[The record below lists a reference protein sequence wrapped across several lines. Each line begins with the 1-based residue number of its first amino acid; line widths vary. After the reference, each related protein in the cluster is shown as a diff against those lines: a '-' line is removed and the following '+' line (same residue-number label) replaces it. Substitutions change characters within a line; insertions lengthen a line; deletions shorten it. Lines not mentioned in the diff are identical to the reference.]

1 LFFSH
6 TANILLF
13 WILRFVYSPSYA
25 SLADLSIAAQQR
37 GKTHLIFYS
46 LFAACGR
53 EGGRAKQDRVSKSSP
68 TKKACLSASPY
79 RGR

>member
-6 TANILLF
+6 IANILLF
-13 WILRFVYSPSYA
+13 WILRSVDSPDYA
-25 SLADLSIAAQQR
+25 ALVDLSIAAQQR
-37 GKTHLIFYS
+37 GKKCKISFP

-53 EGGRAKQDRVSKSSP
+53 EVGRAKQDRVSYSP